1 VSLDLEESILSNV
14 EDSVKILSA
23 FGLTPYEAKIY
34 LSIYKQGLT
43 SAGNIAKIAGIR
55 REEVYRTLP
64 KLEKAGLIERVLGR
78 PVKVKALPIED
89 VLSVLITRKEED
101 SNREIRSLVTKKT
114 KLLEMFQQ
122 TPQETQLE
130 DEKAQFTLISEKDAI
145 EKKISYLIKQSTS
158 SIDFADTFESAFRF
172 VLTFADE
179 LLIAK
184 QRKIEIRIITE
195 YPDNATLIPESLRKH
210 VPDESFDIR
219 YSEELPGN
227 YILFDRYQAL
237 ITTSSGNTTP
247 GGRCLWTDDPSL
259 VGIVQKDFDKL
270 MRESIDWKEF
280 KVTSEDKL
288 MRILKHLKPRDH
300 VILIYESRDA
310 KRKTLF
316 SYIEKG
322 LKKGEAA
329 TYICSEE
336 SPDEIRAAMNQFGID
351 VEKYEK
357 QGALGILP
365 YTDMYIRGGVF
376 NLDEVMEV
384 WNKSY
389 DDAMAKGF
397 SGMRVT
403 GEMSCFI
410 KHNLVEELIYYEH
423 ALHTILD
430 IPMMAIC
437 AYNSEVLTE
446 VDNPIDLY
454 SELVKAHGKVLFA
467 GKDKS
472 IGKIE
477 IRAGL

>member
-1 VSLDLEESILSNV
+1 MSIRFEGSILSDK
-14 EDSVKILSA
+14 EDSAKLLTE

-34 LSIYKQGLT
+34 LSIFSQGLT
-43 SAGNIAKIAGIR
+43 SAGNIAKIASIR

-89 VLSVLITRKEED
+89 VLSILIARKEED
-101 SNREIRSLVTKKT
+101 ANREIKSLVSKKT
-114 KLLEMFQQ
+114 QLLEMFQQ
-122 TPQETQLE
+122 APQETRLE

-145 EKKISYLIKQSTS
+145 EKKISFLMNQSTT
-158 SIDFADTFESAFRF
+158 SIDFVDTFESAFRF
-172 VLTFADE
+172 VLTFAED
-179 LLIAK
+179 LLSAK
-184 QRKIEIRIITE
+184 HRNVEIRIITE
-195 YPDNATLIPESLRKH
+195 YPDNANLIPESLKKH
-210 VPDESFDIR
+210 IPEDSFEIR
-219 YSEELPGN
+219 YSDEIPGN
-227 YILFDRYQAL
+227 YILFDRYQSL
-237 ITTSSGNTTP
+237 ITTSSGNAAP

-270 MRESIDWKEF
+270 LRESIDWKEF
-280 KVTSEDKL
+280 KVTSDDKL

-300 VILIYESRDA
+300 VILIYESREA
-310 KRKTLF
+310 KRNTLF
-316 SYIEKG
+316 SYVEKG

-351 VEKYEK
+351 VKKYEQ

-365 YTDMYIRGGVF
+365 YTDMYIRDGVF
-376 NLDEVMEV
+376 NLDDVMEV
-384 WNKSY
+384 WSKSY
-389 DDAMAKGF
+389 NDAMAKGF

-410 KHNLVEELIYYEH
+410 KHNLVEELIEYEH
-423 ALHTILD
+423 ALHTVLD

-437 AYNSEVLTE
+437 AYNLEALTK
-446 VDNPIDLY
+446 VDNPIDVY
-454 SELVKAHGKVLFA
+454 SELVKAHAKVLFA

-477 IRAGL
+477 IRAG